1 VDVNTGGDTTPAAG
15 LKANIAAARDLP
27 RQLRLRGLGGQIV
40 VDFAPMPKRDR
51 AVLDQVLRAAF
62 KGESAE
68 TSLVGWTTLGLYELV
83 RKRDRLALAD
93 VLGAEAQ
100 EGTA

>member
-1 VDVNTGGDTTPAAG
+1 
-15 LKANIAAARDLP
+15 
-27 RQLRLRGLGGQIV
+27 

-62 KGESAE
+62 KSESEVNLA
-68 TSLVGWTTLGLYELV
+68 GWTTLGLYEFT

-93 VLGAEAQ
+93 ILAEDRP
-100 EGTA
+100 